1 LMIGRRRFLKCFLVA
16 ADALGGEPLTV
27 KLAYG
32 SSLVTRIAVHGSV
45 CADQRKTILVLVDGL
60 DENLPAT
67 DAVAKVALCSIF
79 PPVDVG
85 MTILTIA
92 AHVGEYRIDV
102 AFLACDT
109 QVQAAQWITGFVVVE
124 IRLGADRFPGR
135 GGMTFLTSKL
145 HGPMRTATRRRGR
158 GLLPGGNTGG
168 HLEQQ

>member
-1 LMIGRRRFLKCFLVA
+1 
-16 ADALGGEPLTV
+16 
-27 KLAYG
+27 
-32 SSLVTRIAVHGSV
+32 V

-158 GLLPGGNTGG
+158 GLLPGGTTGG